1 MKTTKLVWTARVFI
15 AIVLFINLLCAV
27 EFILKPSEYMGS
39 YELSG
44 EVGRVV
50 MIGYGILFLMW
61 QVPYFFA
68 LANPVK
74 HKISLFQANLMQAV
88 GLIGETLLLRT
99 IPAEFAILRGS
110 VTRFII
116 FDAVGLVFL
125 IVAAILIGLG
135 KSQLHRSDL
144 KPEI

>member
-1 MKTTKLVWTARVFI
+1 
-15 AIVLFINLLCAV
+15 
-27 EFILKPSEYMGS
+27 MGS

-74 HKISLFQANLMQAV
+74 HKISLNQANLMQAI

-99 IPAEFAILRGS
+99 IPAEFAILRSS

-125 IVAAILIGLG
+125 IIAAILIGLRT
-135 KSQLHRSDL
+135 SQFHRSNL

>member
-1 MKTTKLVWTARVFI
+1 MKTTKRIWTARIFI
-15 AIVLFINLLCAV
+15 AIVLLINLFCAV

-39 YELSG
+39 YGLSG

-116 FDAVGLVFL
+116 FDAVGLAFL
-125 IVAAILIGLG
+125 IVAAILIGLW
-135 KSQLHRSDL
+135 KEPVSQQQ
-144 KPEI
+144 PQA